1 VNDPTFAISGKTVSR
16 QQALR
21 YLRDCTDRQGHCRDD
36 MLAIWHAAVQPSGEE
51 ARDTVMAL
59 TNYSLEIDIEEDE

>member
-1 VNDPTFAISGKTVSR
+1 
-16 QQALR
+16 
-21 YLRDCTDRQGHCRDD
+21 